1 MKSIIATSDRRGK
14 GDRARR
20 GRHRPAAEDSQQ
32 PAPAGEDAAAVLDG
46 LYARYWTDLVA
57 YLNGMLSD
65 RHQAEEIAQE
75 TMLRAWH
82 NADRL
87 TSDRGSVWGWL
98 CRVARNIMVDRIR
111 HRRARPTEVD
121 ETAAAPRGT
130 VTGDHSAGV
139 VDSVYVARAMAQ
151 LGPAH
156 RAVLQLVYY
165 DDRTCVEAAAIL
177 GVPVGTVKSR
187 IHYALRQ
194 LRAALEQDRAD
205 HE

>member
-1 MKSIIATSDRRGK
+1 MKSVIASERRGK
-14 GDRARR
+14 GDQARR
-20 GRHRPAAEDSQQ
+20 DQRRPAAEDGQQ
-32 PAPAGEDAAAVLDG
+32 PTPAGGDAAVVLDN
-46 LYARYWTDLVA
+46 LYARYWNDLVA
-57 YLNGMLSD
+57 YLNSMLSD

-75 TMLRAWH
+75 TMLRAWRY
-82 NADRL
+82 ADRL

-111 HRRARPTEVD
+111 HRRARPTEVE
-121 ETAAAPRGT
+121 ETVAAPRGT
-130 VTGDHSAGV
+130 VTVDHSAGV
-139 VDSVYVARAMAQ
+139 VDSVYVARAMAE

-156 RAVLQLVYY
+156 RAVLLLVYY
-165 DDRTCVEAAAIL
+165 DDRTCVEAAAVL

-194 LRAALEQDRAD
+194 LRAALERDRAD